1 MFVKVVELVTDNWP
15 AICNISFLY
24 LENETKAAPSS
35 SSTVW
40 SSFNIIFDAPA
51 AKPATVSVPSSQ
63 EEEPRSRDEEQKKN
77 RDGTLLKKKKI
88 LRKVAS
94 SKVNEKN
101 TITKYVP
108 GQGLRGDFNELHIT
122 R

>member
-1 MFVKVVELVTDNWP
+1 MFVKVVELVTDTGQQF
-15 AICNISFLY
+15 AISFLY

-51 AKPATVSVPSSQ
+51 AKPAAAAVPSSQ

-94 SKVNEKN
+94 SKVSKKN
-101 TITKYVP
+101 TITRSWSRFEA
-108 GQGLRGDFNELHIT
+108 GF
-122 R
+122 